1 MLGTIAS
8 SSVAT
13 ETTNGA
19 AGVSMEAMVQALRRL
34 PLTVWPDVLQFIEFM
49 EYKYQNDASDVA
61 EDAALWR
68 AVEAEQAH
76 RRAHPE
82 DVVVYRSMEELAAA
96 LDNDE

>member
-1 MLGTIAS
+1 MHGTTAKS
-8 SSVAT
+8 SIVA
-13 ETTNGA
+13 EAVNGTTA
-19 AGVSMEAMVQALRRL
+19 VSMETMMQALQRL
-34 PLTVWPDVLQFIEFM
+34 PSTAWPDVLQFIEFM
-49 EYKYQNDASDVA
+49 EYKWQNDATNTA

-96 LDNDE
+96 LDADE